1 MSANICLPEEFIKLM
16 EASVGKEASDLFVGQ
31 YNDAAGGVT
40 SIRSNPGKGGN
51 GMLLENA
58 EFFGGTLRRVVWC
71 SNGHYLAQR
80 PLFTLDPL
88 FHAGAYYVQDAS
100 SMFSEVAMKAIMEDA
115 AWDEGKLRLLDLC
128 AAPGGKSTHILS
140 LLGENS
146 LLVSNEV
153 IKSRSV
159 VLADNIAKWG
169 SHNVVV
175 SNNDPRD
182 FKSLSEYFNI
192 IFVDAPCSGEG
203 MFRKEPET
211 VNEWSMANV
220 ELCAARQRRILQDIW
235 PALAP
240 GGYLVYSTCTFNHFE
255 NDGNLEFLINEMGA
269 EPVDVAGFAGNSEY
283 GNILK
288 TSHGGFQFVPGM
300 VEGEGQF
307 FAIVKKSTLCGEK
320 SRFRIP
326 GMKPSGNLLK
336 KFPYL
341 PLQEYDFELKGDM
354 VKAYPKGLANEIR
367 FLETKLKIV
376 SSGVAAAI
384 QKGRDFIPHADL
396 ALSEAFSEMIS
407 QGKLPE
413 GINAVEVSR
422 DDALKFLAKEPL
434 VLPGA
439 PSGYI
444 LLIYKGVGL
453 GFVKNLGNRTNNLLP
468 MARRIR
474 MSIAK

>member
-58 EFFGGTLRRVVWC
+58 EFFGGTLRRVAWC

-88 FHAGAYYVQDAS
+88 FHAGAYYVQEAS
-100 SMFSEVAMKAIMEDA
+100 SMFSEVAMKAVMEDA
-115 AWDEGKLRLLDLC
+115 AWDEDKLRVLDLC

-140 LLGENS
+140 LLGKDS

-169 SHNVVV
+169 SCNVIVC
-175 SNNDPRD
+175 NNDPRD
-182 FKSLSEYFNI
+182 FKSLPGYFNI

-203 MFRKEPET
+203 MFRKEPEA

-255 NDGNLEFLINEMGA
+255 NDGNLQFLINEMGA
-269 EPVDVAGFAGNSEY
+269 ESVDVAGLAGNSDY
-283 GNILK
+283 GTILK
-288 TSHGGFQFVPGM
+288 TPHGGFQFVPGL

-307 FAIVKKSTLCGEK
+307 FAIVKKTAPCEERGKL
-320 SRFRIP
+320 RIP

-341 PLQEYDFELKGDM
+341 PSHEYDFELKGDM

-367 FLETKLKIV
+367 FLETRLKIV
-376 SSGVAAAI
+376 SSGIAAAV

-396 ALSEAFSEMIS
+396 ALSDAFSEMIS
-407 QGKLPE
+407 EGRLPE
-413 GINAVEVSR
+413 EINTVEVSR

-434 VLPGA
+434 VLSGA
-439 PSGYI
+439 PLGYT